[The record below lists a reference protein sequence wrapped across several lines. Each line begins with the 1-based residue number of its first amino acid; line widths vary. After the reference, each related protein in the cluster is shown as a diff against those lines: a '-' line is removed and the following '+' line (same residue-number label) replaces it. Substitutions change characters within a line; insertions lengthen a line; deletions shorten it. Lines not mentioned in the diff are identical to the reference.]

1 MTLYVCWRALDRTSD
16 VVEALT
22 QAYLALPMRGA
33 MASPTDDSV
42 IALKVAERVA
52 ASTALVWVLGPYTL
66 DLVNEE
72 GRRLLAQR
80 DDLQRLELETALRHE
95 VPVIVVCCNAQPPTA
110 DDLPRDLKPLA
121 AAPHVI
127 WESPEATLPPLISM
141 IETVRRPPRPD
152 PLPTRSYR
160 TPRPW
165 DRLRW
170 AWQRWVKGIRACLP
184 LLALL
189 IAAAVFVLT
198 LLQLL
203 D

>member
-22 QAYLALPMRGA
+22 NAYLAVPMRGA
-33 MASPTDDSV
+33 LASPTDDSMTV
-42 IALKVAERVA
+42 LKIAERVA

-72 GRRLLAQR
+72 GKRLLAQR
-80 DDLQRLELETALRHE
+80 DDLQHLELETALRHE
-95 VPVIVVCCNAQPPTA
+95 VPVIVLCYNTQPPTA

-127 WESPEATLPPLISM
+127 WESPEATLPPLIAM
-141 IETVRRPPRPD
+141 IETMRRPPRLD
-152 PLPTRSYR
+152 PLPTRSHR
-160 TPRPW
+160 APRPW

-184 LLALL
+184 MLALL
-189 IAAAVFVLT
+189 IAMVVFVLT